1 MSRPKGSRLWVHTD
15 YYSPRFVAF
24 SGDGL
29 ARSTDSF
36 PLEKSS
42 VLSIKLLLTG
52 VCELPDMQDFECM
65 SVCVFSELILLC

>member
-1 MSRPKGSRLWVHTD
+1 MVHTD
-15 YYSPRFVAF
+15 YYSPIVIAF

-52 VCELPDMQDFECM
+52 FCELGMQDFE
-65 SVCVFSELILLC
+65 